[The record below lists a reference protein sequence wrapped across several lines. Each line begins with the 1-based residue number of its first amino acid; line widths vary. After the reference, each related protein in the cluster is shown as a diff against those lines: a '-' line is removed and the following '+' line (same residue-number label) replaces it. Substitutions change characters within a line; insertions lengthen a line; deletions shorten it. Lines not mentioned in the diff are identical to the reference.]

1 MPAAGPGAAAPH
13 SGQPAGDQQTGSR
26 FGFVGDMVNG
36 MADRASDTVTG
47 FVDSAKNKAA
57 EMLGVPP
64 GMIQNFQNLDP
75 EMQQNLG
82 KAIQSPSQMK
92 LMGDFLRYANETDP
106 AKKEA
111 ASKLLAGTLATPEY
125 KPLVDTFMK
134 EHGPSG
140 AEIFSSIF
148 DMGGKQGVEG
158 WLHAFTQLPV
168 PIQMLIGGGLMSMV
182 GGMFGGGQGAAV
194 GGLLGA
200 GAAAFAPQLMGMM
213 NQQEDPAAAAAGQAP
228 PAPNSAAPQM
238 QFGAPPAGEPL
249 PLDNIDPNTGLP
261 PQAGMEQNGGLLPPG
276 SWGGMQ

>member
-1 MPAAGPGAAAPH
+1 LLQDPARMQQLDQVQTLLESNDPEQQDQVAGQLLTTLDE
-13 SGQPAGDQQTGSR
+13 SGRLTPLLETLERNPRVRAHVQQTLSLS
-26 FGFVGDMVNG
+26 N
-36 MADRASDTVTG
+36 
-47 FVDSAKNKAA
+47 
-57 EMLGVPP
+57 
-64 GMIQNFQNLDP
+64 
-75 EMQQNLG
+75 
-82 KAIQSPSQMK
+82 
-92 LMGDFLRYANETDP
+92 MGDP
-106 AKKEA
+106 G
-111 ASKLLAGTLATPEY
+111 S
-125 KPLVDTFMK
+125 
-134 EHGPSG
+134 
-140 AEIFSSIF
+140 
-148 DMGGKQGVEG
+148 
-158 WLHAFTQLPV
+158 WLKAFQSLPM

>member
-1 MPAAGPGAAAPH
+1 
-13 SGQPAGDQQTGSR
+13 
-26 FGFVGDMVNG
+26 MVNG
-36 MADRASDTVTG
+36 MVDKAKDTAASW
-47 FVDSAKNKAA
+47 
-57 EMLGVPP
+57 LGVPP
-64 GMIQNFQNLDP
+64 GAIDNWENMTPQQQQQAQQLMQSPERINQLLQVQTAMESTDPTQRQQATDALIETLHGSGRLQPLLESFQNNP
-75 EMQQNLG
+75 RVQEAFQQTMSLSNIMGEPGSWL
-82 KAIQSPSQMK
+82 KAFQS
-92 LMGDFLRYANETDP
+92 
-106 AKKEA
+106 
-111 ASKLLAGTLATPEY
+111 
-125 KPLVDTFMK
+125 
-134 EHGPSG
+134 
-140 AEIFSSIF
+140 
-148 DMGGKQGVEG
+148 
-158 WLHAFTQLPV
+158 LPM

-213 NQQEDPAAAAAGQAP
+213 NQQEDPAAAATGQAP